1 MNYYVNEYFKK
12 AVAYQQTKHTED
24 LTTVLNSKNVNELRV
39 ALSKTS
45 LSKILKENIVLMF
58 KWGEDWDLH
67 GDDDLHYYDDEH
79 VGIGPSDPRYIS
91 GMGGP
96 DVPRY

>member
-1 MNYYVNEYFKK
+1 MSYVNEYFKK
-12 AVAYQQTKHTED
+12 AVKYQQTKHTDD
-24 LTTVLNSKNVNELRV
+24 LTGVLNSKSVKELKV
-39 ALSKTS
+39 ELSKTN
-45 LSKILKENIVLMF
+45 LSRILKENIVLMF

-67 GDDDLHYYDDEH
+67 DNDGIVYHDDEH

-96 DVPRY
+96 DVPR